1 MDVSFYEV
9 FYKDVDIC
17 DEYEVGFFSMCGYE
31 RTSSNENA
39 DDTHELKYIQIRRN
53 EMDEHMVYSNVVKL
67 EVLSNCDV
75 KYG

>member
-1 MDVSFYEV
+1 
-9 FYKDVDIC
+9 
-17 DEYEVGFFSMCGYE
+17 MCGYE